1 MGIFRKYN
9 LKGQALHLIVAL
21 CIMTSGLSCLKEDT
35 WQTRRDQLIGS
46 WSGTG
51 SLEKTYK
58 GGSKTE
64 ESVFILLDIIN
75 TELAIYAQNSS
86 SFPVSTTVN
95 YLYQPDPE
103 KIVFSRKNSFMPQE
117 LSTPFSIIKNTAGK
131 QVWENNYQELFI
143 DPITNNLEF
152 IDVQA
157 TWELER
163 N

>member
-1 MGIFRKYN
+1 
-9 LKGQALHLIVAL
+9 
-21 CIMTSGLSCLKEDT
+21 
-35 WQTRRDQLIGS
+35 
-46 WSGTG
+46 
-51 SLEKTYK
+51 
-58 GGSKTE
+58 
-64 ESVFILLDIIN
+64 
-75 TELAIYAQNSS
+75 
-86 SFPVSTTVN
+86 
-95 YLYQPDPE
+95 
-103 KIVFSRKNSFMPQE
+103 MPQE